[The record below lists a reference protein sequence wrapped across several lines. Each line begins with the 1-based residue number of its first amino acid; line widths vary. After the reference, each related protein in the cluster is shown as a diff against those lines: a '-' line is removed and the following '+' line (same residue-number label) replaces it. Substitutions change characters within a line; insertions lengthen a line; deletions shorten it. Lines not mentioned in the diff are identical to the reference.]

1 MISTAF
7 VITVHDEILAQT
19 GVGRAGIHLDR
30 LESVLGR
37 IDQQMHYNSIDDA
50 FEIAAW
56 YGVAIAKGHAFV
68 DANKRTGLSVM
79 LAFLEVQGIS
89 IPADVGL
96 DDLMVNIVESSLAHE
111 QLAQEVAD
119 YLYQLSGSCHS

>member
-19 GVGRAGIHLDR
+19 GVGRAGVHLDR

-37 IDQQMHYNSIDDA
+37 IDQQMHYNNIDDA

-56 YGVAIAKGHAFV
+56 YG
-68 DANKRTGLSVM
+68 
-79 LAFLEVQGIS
+79 QGIS

-96 DDLMVNIVESSLAHE
+96 DDLMVNIVESSLEHE
-111 QLAQEVAD
+111 QLALELAD

>member
-1 MISTAF
+1 MSMISTAF

-19 GVGRAGIHLDR
+19 GVGRAGVHLDR

-37 IDQQMHYNSIDDA
+37 IDQQMHYNCIDDA

-89 IPADVGL
+89 IPANVGL
-96 DDLMVNIVESSLAHE
+96 DDLMVEIVENDEPHEMLARTIADCLY
-111 QLAQEVAD
+111 QLAQ
-119 YLYQLSGSCHS
+119 